1 MKEGKPRSRSDYD
14 PAAVAAA
21 EPAVQLCMWT
31 QQQPTVL
38 STDTTTTPSLIR
50 NSVGCFLAMC
60 VKTAMHDNLVPN
72 LKLSEVLTHQNGPIG
87 ILLF

>member
-31 QQQPTVL
+31 QQQLTVQGA
-38 STDTTTTPSLIR
+38 TTTPSDKSGIR
-50 NSVGCFLAMC
+50 
-60 VKTAMHDNLVPN
+60 T
-72 LKLSEVLTHQNGPIG
+72 QY
-87 ILLF
+87 

>member
-31 QQQPTVL
+31 QQQRTVRGATTTP
-38 STDTTTTPSLIR
+38 SGEGGIRNYYKGHNNNVDTTTTHCAR
-50 NSVGCFLAMC
+50 CYNNA
-60 VKTAMHDNLVPN
+60 
-72 LKLSEVLTHQNGPIG
+72 E
-87 ILLF
+87 

>member
-31 QQQPTVL
+31 QQQLTVQGA
-38 STDTTTTPSLIR
+38 TTTPSDKSGIR
-50 NSVGCFLAMC
+50 TQYLWLFG
-60 VKTAMHDNLVPN
+60 
-72 LKLSEVLTHQNGPIG
+72 E
-87 ILLF
+87 LL